1 MDRTK
6 ININNKEME
15 VYVDFDN
22 KNIWLSKKE
31 IAELYGVNKSTINRF
46 FSSNKIQVCANLH
59 RVGEKMHTP
68 GKDGKTYKVDH
79 FNQDVIYEIGY
90 NINPD
95 IVRELKGIL
104 DELFNNNIDQLT
116 INNSLPLANS
126 YDLVRYENGEITID
140 VNVSP
145 TEDTVWLNQNEIARL
160 YKTTR
165 ENITMHINNI
175 YEENELEINRTCK
188 DSLQVQIEGKRKIER
203 MIKYYNLDM
212 IISIGY
218 RVNTKR
224 GIEFRRWA
232 TSVLKNYLLNGYS
245 INEKR
250 CLECSDNIIS
260 LSNKVEY
267 LLGKT
272 KAYEERLL
280 DLEKPA
286 DIFSD
291 KLFYEGEIYDAYSFI
306 KNIFLKAKEKIII
319 IDGYVDI
326 TVLDMLKSMNVSIT
340 IYTFPSA
347 KLTKQDINKFK
358 QNHTLEVNRTKI
370 IHDRFIIIDDE
381 IYSCGSSIK
390 DVGKKRFV
398 MCKITSFKELE
409 LLKDL

>member
-6 ININNKEME
+6 IIINNKEME
-15 VYVDFDN
+15 IYVDYDK

-31 IAELYGVNKSTINRF
+31 IAELFGVNVTTIRYVFRDKNDLLRA
-46 FSSNKIQVCANLH
+46 KMLG
-59 RVGEKMHTP
+59 VGEKMLAV
-68 GKDGKTYKVDH
+68 GINGKTYKVDH

-95 IVRELKGIL
+95 IVRELNGIL
-104 DELFNNNIDQLT
+104 DELFAINETELT
-116 INNSLPLANS
+116 LNNSLTLANS
-126 YDLVRYENGEITID
+126 YDLVRYENGEILLD

-145 TEDTVWLNQNEIARL
+145 SEDTVWLNQNEIAKL
-160 YKTTR
+160 FDSTKQTISY
-165 ENITMHINNI
+165 HINNI
-175 YEENELEINRTCK
+175 FESNELTLNRVVK
-188 DSLQVQIEGKRKIER
+188 DFLTTANDGKKYNVS
-203 MIKYYNLDM
+203 YYNLDM

-272 KAYEERLL
+272 KGYEERLL
-280 DLEKPA
+280 NLEKPE
-286 DIFSD
+286 DLFSD

-306 KNIFLKAKEKIII
+306 KELFLKAKEKIII
-319 IDGYVDI
+319 IDGYIDI
-326 TVLDMLKSMNVSIT
+326 TVLDMLKSTNVNIT

-390 DVGKKRFV
+390 DAGKKRFV